1 MSELLKD
8 FKSLVDYSKGKM
20 YFRDLESILYD
31 PKTFADV
38 TVRETSQEKWKN
50 TVRVEFK
57 DTKDFLQGLG
67 IDEDDVYF
75 YLEINS
81 PYSDYEFIDIYSALD
96 RFYDGYGIYD
106 VINKENQEKLSE
118 ISKFILPKKV
128 NWESDGYRRDLSE
141 KLFDNFKEE
150 TNRLV
155 GEYVDESNYQFM
167 RTALREMDKQLEDY
181 LQQIGLHPLSSGT
194 GFSTTVSNL
203 VSLYIRENVPQSPL
217 KVLFKKLFNKK
228 DAPGGWNEDYYQF
241 ENPEDFDSE
250 RFNSSVSRI
259 LDEILEKIEAEESGV
274 SIDDYVQ
281 MTERILK
288 KFKQDSYYNLPKD
301 PKKETRFKIEGFE
314 YPKMKV
320 VVYLQKGLKAK
331 TLKLSEEN
339 FYNLLYQPTL
349 FNLDEI

>member
-8 FKSLVDYSKGKM
+8 FKSLVDYSKGKIH
-20 YFRDLESILYD
+20 FRDLESILYD

-50 TVRVEFK
+50 MVRVEFK

-141 KLFDNFKEE
+141 KLVIK
-150 TNRLV
+150 
-155 GEYVDESNYQFM
+155 
-167 RTALREMDKQLEDY
+167 
-181 LQQIGLHPLSSGT
+181 
-194 GFSTTVSNL
+194 
-203 VSLYIRENVPQSPL
+203 
-217 KVLFKKLFNKK
+217 
-228 DAPGGWNEDYYQF
+228 
-241 ENPEDFDSE
+241 
-250 RFNSSVSRI
+250 
-259 LDEILEKIEAEESGV
+259 
-274 SIDDYVQ
+274 
-281 MTERILK
+281 
-288 KFKQDSYYNLPKD
+288 
-301 PKKETRFKIEGFE
+301 
-314 YPKMKV
+314 
-320 VVYLQKGLKAK
+320 
-331 TLKLSEEN
+331 
-339 FYNLLYQPTL
+339 
-349 FNLDEI
+349 